1 MDRKLA
7 KILCIDD
14 SSVFL
19 DLLVYSLNDG
29 GYIDI
34 DAVES
39 PLDALKLIE
48 ITKYDLILV
57 DLHMPEINGIELI
70 EKIRKKIEY
79 IKTPI
84 LMITSEHCTEIKY
97 TAKSAGA
104 TGWIVKPFYPK
115 QLIKAI
121 DMCTHNLVD

>member
-70 EKIRKKIEY
+70 EKIRKSFSGVDL
-79 IKTPI
+79 TRRVGI
-84 LMITSEHCTEIKY
+84 L
-97 TAKSAGA
+97 AL
-104 TGWIVKPFYPK
+104 F
-115 QLIKAI
+115 
-121 DMCTHNLVD
+121 